1 MAVAHRERLGQP
13 VIERQIALVVITHSV
28 VVAKIRRSGDLLGL
42 GVDGH
47 KAVVERQ
54 KERLRRIE
62 KVRLHMTTLPVMLQI
77 RTGTVV
83 VIVECKYQSEVF
95 VEVEVEA
102 EKISIKIETTQSVD
116 AGVITAPAGPRMV

>member
-13 VIERQIALVVITHSV
+13 VIERQIALVVIAHSV
-28 VVAKIRRSGDLLGL
+28 VVPKIRRPGDLLGFR
-42 GVDGH
+42 VDGH

-54 KERLRRIE
+54 KGRRRRIE

-83 VIVECKYQSEVF
+83 VIVECKYQPERF

-102 EKISIKIETTQSVD
+102 EKFSRKSK
-116 AGVITAPAGPRMV
+116 